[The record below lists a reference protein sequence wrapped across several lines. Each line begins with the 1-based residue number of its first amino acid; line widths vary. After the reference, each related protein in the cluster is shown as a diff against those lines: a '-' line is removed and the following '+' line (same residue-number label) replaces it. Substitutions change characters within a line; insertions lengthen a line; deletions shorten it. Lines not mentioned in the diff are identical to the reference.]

1 MGAGTSMAVNLPGID
16 ALTSKVYSKLDPAN
30 KTIFDSVKKTIPGS
44 QNIEKILD
52 KVRLCCELFEGD
64 EHGEYYGIKGET
76 AAKNLDAQICHNIRD
91 IIQKTEKSD
100 AIPHK
105 IFSQWLKALH
115 SSRISPVE
123 IFTLNYDLIFE
134 EAMEERGVP
143 FFDGFIGSSRPFF
156 APESVDIEF
165 GDSDNL
171 FYPPIGWTRLWKLHG
186 SINWYS
192 FQKETETIISR
203 NSFQNDGEREEL
215 MIFPSREKYS
225 QSRKLPFLT
234 YQDRLRK
241 FLAKGETLLIICG
254 YSFSDQHINEIL
266 FQGLRSNPRLSIIA
280 LVYGDKV
287 GEDNRRSTPEITIE
301 YGKKFRNLTLMGPDK
316 VCVGGI
322 VENWEPIASEGKEDE
337 ISKYWDGH
345 NFTLGDFTS
354 FTSFLEYYFRRSSFL
369 IKNDTAPLKE
379 ELKKLADKI

>member
-1 MGAGTSMAVNLPGID
+1 MAKFTQMDAAREIQEQLSSDKRKLGFFMGAGTSMAVNLPGID

-171 FYPPIGWTRLWKLHG
+171 FYPPIGWT
-186 SINWYS
+186 
-192 FQKETETIISR
+192 QT
-203 NSFQNDGEREEL
+203 
-215 MIFPSREKYS
+215 M
-225 QSRKLPFLT
+225 
-234 YQDRLRK
+234 
-241 FLAKGETLLIICG
+241 
-254 YSFSDQHINEIL
+254 
-266 FQGLRSNPRLSIIA
+266 
-280 LVYGDKV
+280 
-287 GEDNRRSTPEITIE
+287 EITWFD
-301 YGKKFRNLTLMGPDK
+301 KLVFFSKRNRNYHQSKL
-316 VCVGGI
+316 
-322 VENWEPIASEGKEDE
+322 
-337 ISKYWDGH
+337 ISK
-345 NFTLGDFTS
+345 
-354 FTSFLEYYFRRSSFL
+354 
-369 IKNDTAPLKE
+369 
-379 ELKKLADKI
+379 